1 METAADM
8 IKRDIIPFLFPG
20 GEYFRQIFAAY
31 SDPDY
36 QELSRRLVISKD
48 WDDYFDMMYKVTSTG
63 LFARI
68 GTYPGHPI
76 TIVRD
81 PTLTEFT
88 QISCWVIAVILCC
101 GCGSFLVWKS

>member
-76 TIVRD
+76 PLEDYKNWYRSSETITSLFGVH
-81 PTLTEFT
+81 LTNKK
-88 QISCWVIAVILCC
+88 WPLKKVL
-101 GCGSFLVWKS
+101 